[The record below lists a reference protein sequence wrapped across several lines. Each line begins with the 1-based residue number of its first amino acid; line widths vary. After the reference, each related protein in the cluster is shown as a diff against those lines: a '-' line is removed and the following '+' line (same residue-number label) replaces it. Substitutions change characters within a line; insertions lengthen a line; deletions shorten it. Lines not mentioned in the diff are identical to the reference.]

1 MNRNNGYPIGKLRSG
16 NQILK
21 EHLVYMP
28 SNLVGNRT
36 AIFAQAGFG
45 KSNLV
50 RVLLWQM
57 MNEDHFGKLVFDQ
70 RGEYAKDTQDESGNF
85 IPGLYHHPDVKD
97 NLVLFTSK
105 KKFLSNNLIEVKS
118 IGFDLKDISVVDLLF
133 IYPHFTDAQRELL
146 YFYEDDNSFYKK
158 VLRQKDGS
166 WDESNWQKDFVDWL
180 STSSKS
186 GYTPL
191 RSIRK
196 KLTGVTKRSFFSD
209 KSVLSELLSF
219 LKEGKMVIV
228 DLSGLGELDQMFVS
242 SIICRA
248 LFINNMYNF
257 ELEKSNEMISTVVFF
272 EEAQNLLSPSKAQ
285 EGSIFVRLAK
295 EGRALLLGVCAITQ
309 QPSAIDRQLL
319 SQFNTFVALHLEF
332 MDDIE
337 YLKRVAGNF
346 AGLEQDLRRKIPG
359 NAYLVTRDKPFAI
372 PLRVEHFTEEFI
384 NNQEVRKS

>member
-70 RGEYAKDTQDESGNF
+70 RGEYAKDTQDESGNL
-85 IPGLYHHPDVKD
+85 IPGLYHHPDAKD

-105 KKFLSNNLIEVKS
+105 KKFLSNNGVEVKS

-196 KLTGVTKRSFFSD
+196 KLTGVQKRLFFSD
-209 KSVLSELLSF
+209 KSALSELLSF

-248 LFINNMYNF
+248 LFEHNMSNF
-257 ELEKSNEMISTVVFF
+257 ELEKSSEMISTVVFF
-272 EEAQNLLSPSKAQ
+272 EEAQNLLSPSKVQ
-285 EGSIFVRLAK
+285 EGSIFVRLSK

-384 NNQEVRKS
+384 NNQSARKS